1 MREIREI
8 HCSCGGIAVEV
19 DTTDNEVS
27 DYGCHRD
34 STISQCCFA
43 AVECNSCGVRLAI
56 GFEAVEL
63 A

>member
-27 DYGCHRD
+27 DYGGHRD
-34 STISQCCFA
+34 STINQCCVA
-43 AVECNSCGVRLAI
+43 AVECNSCGVRLTI
-56 GFEAVEL
+56 EFEAAEW